1 MGNVWHKLVATS
13 NTTSVVWLLKHVKNR
28 REILLAR
35 VNTLNKL
42 LNYYNGTEM
51 VSESFESMN

>member
-28 REILLAR
+28 REILLSR
-35 VNTLNKL
+35 VSTLNKL
-42 LNYYNGTEM
+42 LNYYNALKWCQ
-51 VSESFESMN
+51 SLLNR